1 MPFDRQIPLATH
13 ATFLL
18 GVGAQKAGTTWLHDQ
33 LNRRK
38 DADFGFLK
46 EYHVFDALELEHFSA
61 FRPNKPTPLQ
71 WRTWRRARM
80 IRQPERYFDYFTSKL
95 KPPHIRLTGDITPSY
110 AGLKAESF
118 QRIKTAFAKRGV
130 QTRAV
135 FIMRDPIERF
145 LSQQRMQLR
154 KRGLLRPDHETEHLR
169 KASIKL
175 LKRSSPRSDY
185 PATIDALRSGLV
197 ASEVFIGLYETL
209 FTEQTHSALCR
220 HLDIPEQTP
229 DLSHKVNAS
238 QATTAVPADVLQ
250 RLGQHFAPLVT
261 AVQDRC
267 PELPI
272 EQHWG
277 TAITWREA

>member
-1 MPFDRQIPLATH
+1 
-13 ATFLL
+13 
-18 GVGAQKAGTTWLHDQ
+18 
-33 LNRRK
+33 
-38 DADFGFLK
+38 
-46 EYHVFDALELEHFSA
+46 
-61 FRPNKPTPLQ
+61 
-71 WRTWRRARM
+71 M

-118 QRIKTAFAKRGV
+118 QRIKTAFAERGV

-185 PATIDALRSGLV
+185 PATIDALRSGLA

-272 EQHWG
+272 EQHWA
-277 TAITWREA
+277 TAITWRDA